1 MLWGNFALVNQSGGG
16 LGVKL
21 GGLRI
26 LGGHRGGE
34 GSVCRAGAPWGAVG
48 WAEIAW
54 GP

>member
-1 MLWGNFALVNQSGGG
+1 MTQSGGG
-16 LGVKL
+16 LGVKV

-34 GSVCRAGAPWGAVG
+34 GNVGRAGAPGGAVG